1 MLISYCVA
9 EMQRKK
15 KISFQRLKPKS
26 ILNVFLTGPE
36 CFIIATF
43 IFFFIETCQADTF
56 ILYQLFIGLF
66 QQCIPVYSL
75 TENQLSLVCPHFF
88 FLLLLYLA
96 GEYLIHMSNSYK
108 TYQKYHIVLNLSTL
122 QTLIRVP
129 GAKHQT
135 HRLIGLEPV
144 TNVTKDH
151 PVITPDIC
159 SHQTH
164 SQGQQQPHH
173 SPYCSDNSPR
183 QHWSLWNCP
192 KFALVEVELQTSSLN

>member
-1 MLISYCVA
+1 MFYNSNFYIFLYRNLLGWYLHSVLA
-9 EMQRKK
+9 FHR
-15 KISFQRLKPKS
+15 S
-26 ILNVFLTGPE
+26 ILAMYSSLLSYRKPAVP
-36 CFIIATF
+36 
-43 IFFFIETCQADTF
+43 
-56 ILYQLFIGLF
+56 GLS
-66 QQCIPVYSL
+66 SL
-75 TENQLSLVCPHFF
+75 FF

-108 TYQKYHIVLNLSTL
+108 TYQKYRIVLNLSTL
-122 QTLIRVP
+122 QTLICVP

-164 SQGQQQPHH
+164 SQGQQQPDH
-173 SPYCSDNSPR
+173 SPYSSDNSPR
-183 QHWSLWNCP
+183 QHWSPWNCP
-192 KFALVEVELQTSSLN
+192 KFALVEVKLQTSSLNW